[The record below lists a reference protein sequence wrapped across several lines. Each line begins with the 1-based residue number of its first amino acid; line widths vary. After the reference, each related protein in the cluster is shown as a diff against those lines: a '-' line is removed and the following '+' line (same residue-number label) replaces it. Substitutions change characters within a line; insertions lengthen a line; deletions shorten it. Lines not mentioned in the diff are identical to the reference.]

1 MLAWVTSKPT
11 LHIHHE
17 PEFHT
22 LQIIV
27 PFDISESRGKT
38 CIPSVS
44 SWWLFSR
51 KPKEKKIWRCFR
63 DKKTQVLWQSSRAEL
78 TPPHLREPKLAYS
91 TSLFPGHHVQG
102 LPVCYGFHWIHPSL
116 LPWVVKTCLLGHHCE
131 LWQKHDSTV
140 ARLSLP
146 EYEPQPL
153 HLPGGL
159 WAQVYPPEIYM
170 LKPSPPVPQ
179 NMGVFEIEPWK
190 RWQVKMRKEDGPD
203 SNLTGVLIRRGD

>member
-91 TSLFPGHHVQG
+91 TSLFPGHHVQE
-102 LPVCYGFHWIHPSL
+102 LPVCYGFHWTHPSL
-116 LPWVVKTCLLGHHCE
+116 CCSALWRLAYLGTTVTCGWNMTAPRL
-131 LWQKHDSTV
+131 DSASLSTN
-140 ARLSLP
+140 LSLSIYLEGYGLKCIP
-146 EYEPQPL
+146 PKFLCWSPNPQFPRT
-153 HLPGGL
+153 
-159 WAQVYPPEIYM
+159 WVYLRYSLE
-170 LKPSPPVPQ
+170 
-179 NMGVFEIEPWK
+179 
-190 RWQVKMRKEDGPD
+190 
-203 SNLTGVLIRRGD
+203 RGDKSKWGRRMGPIPIWLVSL